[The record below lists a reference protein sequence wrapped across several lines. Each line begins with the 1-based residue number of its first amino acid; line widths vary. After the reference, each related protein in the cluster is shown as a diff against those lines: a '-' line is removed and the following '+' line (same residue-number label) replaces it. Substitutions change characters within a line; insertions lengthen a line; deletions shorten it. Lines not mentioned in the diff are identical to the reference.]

1 MISVSGV
8 EANIMTKL
16 FKWFALIS
24 LFFGL
29 ASTPSLSDRLKD
41 MTSIAGVRS
50 NQLVGYGVVVGLAG
64 TGDGSSG
71 LTLQSLQSM
80 VSQFGLVTEAAN
92 LNAKNVASVM
102 VTAEMPAFMKP
113 GQRLD
118 ITVSTI
124 GGSKSL
130 RGGTLLMTPLLGADG
145 ETYAVAQGNLVVGGL
160 GVDGNDGSSVIVNVP
175 TVGRI
180 PRGASIEKMVDTPF
194 QSTDNV
200 LLNLHQS
207 DFSTAMR
214 VADAVNEVFG
224 PDVAVPLDASTIK
237 VRAPVDPSQKVSFVS
252 LLENIEVEP
261 ARPSA
266 KVIVNSRTG
275 TIVIGGDVRV
285 TPSVVTH
292 GSLTVRIN
300 EDKEV
305 VQGNNIAQNQQGVVV
320 APGQAQVNDDTEI
333 IIEQEPARAFIFDP
347 GIELSDVV
355 DAVNAVG
362 ASPADLVAILE
373 ALREAGSL
381 RAEIIVI

>member
-1 MISVSGV
+1 MIFKIMKRLCQVFVTLGLFVSLLGQH
-8 EANIMTKL
+8 
-16 FKWFALIS
+16 AL
-24 LFFGL
+24 
-29 ASTPSLSDRLKD
+29 ADRLKD

-80 VSQFGLVTEAAN
+80 VSQFGLVTDASN

-118 ITVSTI
+118 VTVSTI
-124 GGSKSL
+124 SGAKSL
-130 RGGTLLMTPLLGADG
+130 RGGTLLMTPMLGADG
-145 ETYAVAQGNLVVGGL
+145 ETYAIAQGNLVVGGL
-160 GVDGNDGSSVIVNVP
+160 GVTGNDGSSVIVNIP

-194 QSTDNV
+194 QSTENV

-224 PDVAVPLDASTIK
+224 PEVATPLDASTIK
-237 VRAPVDPSQKVSFVS
+237 VRAPIDPAQKVSFVS
-252 LLENIEVEP
+252 LLENIEVDP
-261 ARPSA
+261 ARPAA

-300 EDKEV
+300 EDKQVTPGLPEV
-305 VQGNNIAQNQQGVVV
+305 TQNQQGVVV
-320 APGQAQVNDDTEI
+320 APGAPQVNDDTEI
-333 IIEQEPARAFIFDP
+333 IIEEEPVRAFIFDP
-347 GIELSDVV
+347 GVELSDVV
-355 DAVNAVG
+355 DAINGVG
-362 ASPADLVAILE
+362 ASPADMVAILE

>member
-1 MISVSGV
+1 M
-8 EANIMTKL
+8 MTKL
-16 FKWFALIS
+16 AKWLVLLG
-24 LFFGL
+24 LFLGL
-29 ASTPSLSDRLKD
+29 AGTTALADRLKD

-71 LTLQSLQSM
+71 LTLQSLSRWCRN
-80 VSQFGLVTEAAN
+80 SALSPTPISTP
-92 LNAKNVASVM
+92 NVASVI

-118 ITVSTI
+118 VTVSTI

-130 RGGTLLMTPLLGADG
+130 RGGTLLMTPMLGADG

-160 GVDGNDGSSVIVNVP
+160 GVEGNDGSSVIVNVP

-285 TPSVVTH
+285 TPAVVTH

-300 EDKEV
+300 EDKQVTQGLPEV
-305 VQGNNIAQNQQGVVV
+305 TQNQQGVVV
-320 APGQAQVNDDTEI
+320 APGAAQITDDTEI

-347 GIELSDVV
+347 GVELSDVV
-355 DAVNAVG
+355 DAVNGVG

>member
-1 MISVSGV
+1 MMTRVMINRLMKGIARLGV
-8 EANIMTKL
+8 LLCLAI
-16 FKWFALIS
+16 
-24 LFFGL
+24 GL
-29 ASTPSLSDRLKD
+29 AASPVMADRLKD
-41 MTSIAGVRS
+41 MTSIAGVRA

-64 TGDGSSG
+64 TGDGNSG

-80 VSQFGLVTEAAN
+80 VSQFGLVTDAAS
-92 LNAKNVASVM
+92 LNAKNVAAVM

-118 ITVSTI
+118 VTVSTV

-130 RGGTLLMTPLLGADG
+130 RGGTLLMTPMLGADG
-145 ETYAVAQGNLVVGGL
+145 ETYAIAQGNLVVGGL
-160 GVDGNDGSSVIVNVP
+160 GVTGNDGSSVIVNIP

-224 PDVAVPLDASTIK
+224 PEVAVPLDASTIK
-237 VRAPVDPSQKVSFVS
+237 VRAPVDPAQKVSFVS
-252 LLENIEVEP
+252 LLENIEVDP
-261 ARPSA
+261 ARPAA

-300 EDKEV
+300 EDKQV
-305 VQGNNIAQNQQGVVV
+305 TQTNTVTQNQQGAVI
-320 APGQAQVNDDTEI
+320 APGQAEVNDDTEI
-333 IIEQEPARAFIFDP
+333 IIEQEPVRAFVFDM
-347 GIELSDVV
+347 GVELSDVV
-355 DAVNAVG
+355 DAINGVG
-362 ASPADLVAILE
+362 ASPADMVAILE